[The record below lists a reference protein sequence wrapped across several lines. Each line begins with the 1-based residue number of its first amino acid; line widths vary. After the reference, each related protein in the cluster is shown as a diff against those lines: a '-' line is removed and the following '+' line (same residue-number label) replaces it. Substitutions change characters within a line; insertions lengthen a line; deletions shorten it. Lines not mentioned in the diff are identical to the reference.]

1 MNRLTIIAIC
11 LAAVVAPRAA
21 HALSIACSPP
31 EERYLFECNDRV
43 CVPLFRATPVR
54 ENACEWRLVIEPIE
68 RWASDALL
76 AEAGRREIPMEGVL
90 QVSIHHLLASPELED
105 EHWSQLENSKMTTRQ
120 ESPATVRAEWEA
132 LAAKQLWEARKTKLI
147 VGSLFMIILGILLVA
162 GRLVWLGGFRE
173 QYGQTSLAGAAIGV
187 QFLIAIACTIPAFVV
202 YETGIGTMMPIA
214 VLAPVAVIVGAIEV
228 LALSAR
234 RLRA

>member
-1 MNRLTIIAIC
+1 VLYQRDRRRPLDYKSATEVSTVNRRTIVAIC

-43 CVPLFRATPVR
+43 CVPLFRATPVK

-90 QVSIHHLLASPELED
+90 QVSIHRSLVSPDLKE
-105 EHWSQLENSKMTTRQ
+105 EHWIQIENSTVTTRQ
-120 ESPATVRAEWEA
+120 ESPEAVQAEWEA
-132 LAAKQLWEARKTKLI
+132 RYL
-147 VGSLFMIILGILLVA
+147 
-162 GRLVWLGGFRE
+162 
-173 QYGQTSLAGAAIGV
+173 
-187 QFLIAIACTIPAFVV
+187 
-202 YETGIGTMMPIA
+202 
-214 VLAPVAVIVGAIEV
+214 
-228 LALSAR
+228 
-234 RLRA
+234 